1 MKKAKLISVVAIA
14 MALAIAFSGVALAS
28 HPVPPTKETET
39 LDITTNIICK
49 GSVIESQRLSLEIG
63 SKNLMDNPPLKD
75 GEKYGKIGYKEK
87 MIASNGSTT
96 FDKTF
101 VVDTGTTPNLNVT
114 R

>member
-87 MIASNGSTT
+87 RYRDYAESQCDEEYWI
-96 FDKTF
+96 
-101 VVDTGTTPNLNVT
+101 
-114 R
+114 